1 MWMTRRAIIHLEKWQ
16 TSKLKSLQE
25 YIDSISRRSNT
36 RKIWREAN
44 TFSWHCYV
52 WMKVFSFL
60 GPKSVVLCVNADTA
74 TQKTNNV
81 RPLGTGCENTQT
93 VVSVDPLLPQMCLE
107 LCEII
112 SEEEV
117 ARRTQT
123 QRYVGTC
130 LSNSEGQKWDGGEVL
145 LASGWCCLL
154 HSTSGLVLS
163 PPFLM

>member
-1 MWMTRRAIIHLEKWQ
+1 
-16 TSKLKSLQE
+16 
-25 YIDSISRRSNT
+25 
-36 RKIWREAN
+36 
-44 TFSWHCYV
+44 
-52 WMKVFSFL
+52 MKVFSFL
-60 GPKSVVLCVNADTA
+60 GPYSVVLCVNADTA

-130 LSNSEGQKWDGGEVL
+130 LSNSEGQKWDGGMGYAV
-145 LASGWCCLL
+145 GIR
-154 HSTSGLVLS
+154 LVLPASQHLWPSFVS
-163 PPFLM
+163 PSPDVNNNRSSHERTQVSTIVPL